1 VVDTISSKVTH
12 VVAARVCPS
21 YNYFGIKQTLNIYEQ
36 SRTAKVRSATRYP
49 SIKIVTPNWLY
60 DSISH
65 WRHEPEEPY
74 LIEIHPEDRHP
85 KVNGFDEGGP
95 LLSSEDEESED
106 EEDED
111 FDNEPVDTSNVG
123 WKDVDEEFAEF
134 FGDELDELD
143 DEEESETESI
153 RSERTEVVE
162 VGKRKRGENASVADS
177 EGDTDMEESLLPS
190 ESGSRLAKRQRVA
203 RERAAAGSSL
213 RDVEVSFN
221 EDAEAEDSDSLADEL
236 ERELL
241 GLDDGDDAEEG
252 GGDEAEG
259 EGAGEDEAE
268 GEVEVEGEGEEGGG

>member
-1 VVDTISSKVTH
+1 MISSKVTH

-21 YNYFGIKQTLNIYEQ
+21 NSFGINQMLNIDEQ

-49 SIKIVTPNWLY
+49 SIKIVTLNWLY

-85 KVNGFDEGGP
+85 KVNGSDEGGP

-106 EEDED
+106 EDDED

-143 DEEESETESI
+143 EDESDTESL

-162 VGKRKRGENASVADS
+162 VGKRKRGENLSVADL
-177 EGDTDMEESLLPS
+177 EGDTDMDDSLLPS
-190 ESGSRLAKRQRVA
+190 DTGSRLAKRQRVA
-203 RERAAAGSSL
+203 RERAAAGSGL

-221 EDAEAEDSDSLADEL
+221 EDEDAETDDSNSLSLADEL

-241 GLDDGDDAEEG
+241 GLGDEDDAEEG
-252 GGDEAEG
+252 AGEGEAEG
-259 EGAGEDEAE
+259 EGEPEGEAE
-268 GEVEVEGEGEEGGG
+268 GGGG